1 MTRTMYYIE
10 RQFPAGCW
18 KLVQTHSVEEYA
30 KKDFENYVNMSRN
43 YKYRLV
49 VVTYPVEK
57 VVHYYSPDQIEG
69 EVK

>member
-1 MTRTMYYIE
+1 
-10 RQFPAGCW
+10 
-18 KLVQTHSVEEYA
+18 LVQTHSVEEYA

>member
-10 RQFPAGCW
+10 RQFPSGCW
-18 KLVQTHSVEEYA
+18 ELAKAYSVEDYA
-30 KKDFENYVNMSRN
+30 RRDFENIMRTSAN

-49 VVTYPVEK
+49 VVTYPLEK
-57 VVHYYSPDQIEG
+57 VTHYYSPDQIEG

>member
-10 RQFPAGCW
+10 RQFPSGCW
-18 KLVQTHSVEEYA
+18 ELDKTHSVEDYA
-30 KKDFENYVNMSRN
+30 RRDFENTVRTSAH

-57 VVHYYSPDQIEG
+57 VVHYYSPDQIDG